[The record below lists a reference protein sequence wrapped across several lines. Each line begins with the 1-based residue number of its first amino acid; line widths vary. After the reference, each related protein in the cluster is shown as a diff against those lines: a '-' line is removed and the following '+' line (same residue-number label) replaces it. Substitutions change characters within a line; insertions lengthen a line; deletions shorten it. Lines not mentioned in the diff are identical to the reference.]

1 MSTGDSDRPQ
11 LRPVLTSRERQ
22 DLINRRETGW
32 MRGLQSMSIDV
43 GHHPFLSA
51 GDSEIVEARFFERL
65 RLGTPYERTLLEHEL
80 AAALEA
86 VRAAATTDRAIVV
99 FSLDAAVLGAFVS
112 TSSVVLPKLATL
124 AARANNAL
132 ALMTLDAGHGLSI
145 DRGYYSDAGEYVAG
159 GVLLLRA
166 WGDFAPLL

>member
-32 MRGLQSMSIDV
+32 MRGLQSMAIDV

-65 RLGTPYERTLLEHEL
+65 RLGTPYKKTLLEHEL
-80 AAALEA
+80 SEALDA
-86 VRAAATTDRAIVV
+86 VKAAATADRAVVV
-99 FSLDAAVLGAFVS
+99 FSLDAALEGIG
-112 TSSVVLPKLATL
+112 LAYTFESL
-124 AARANNAL
+124 AAPRVHQDSHAVGAWIDGQPAWVGSVHL
-132 ALMTLDAGHGLSI
+132 ICTLTPSCCTVMSPI
-145 DRGYYSDAGEYVAG
+145 S
-159 GVLLLRA
+159 
-166 WGDFAPLL
+166 